1 MPQQQK
7 MALVGGKSAEA
18 PPSQPTEELLTVHEV
33 AQCLRVDDAT
43 VRRWMSNGAL
53 DAVVLPRLGKRC
65 SYRVKKM
72 TLDKLLGNPM
82 LASHSAP
89 E

>member
-1 MPQQQK
+1 MPQRK
-7 MALVGGKSAEA
+7 KTMMMGESVKTA
-18 PPSQPTEELLTVHEV
+18 PPQPTEELLTVHEV
-33 AQCLRVDDAT
+33 ALCLRVDDVT

-53 DAVVLPRLGKRC
+53 DAVVLPRLGKRR

-72 TLDKLLGNPM
+72 TVEKLLGNPM

-89 E
+89 G